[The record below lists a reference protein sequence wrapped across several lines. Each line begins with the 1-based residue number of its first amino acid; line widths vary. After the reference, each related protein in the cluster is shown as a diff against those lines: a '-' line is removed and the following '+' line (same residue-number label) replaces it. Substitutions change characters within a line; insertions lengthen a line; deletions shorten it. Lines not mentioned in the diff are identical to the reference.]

1 MYRTSLSRNVCDTAL
16 MRRSTRN
23 PTRAAYPPCMRPK
36 GFQQLEGRE
45 GLGVDIRTHAWNNGG
60 LIDRHDACSGQKDQ
74 SGIFLLSKQGSG
86 SGSFEIS
93 GALAAES
100 SEDNVHVQNMTPA
113 PVLRT
118 LPQPAPLNVRPRV
131 AERHVD
137 RRSTACRPALSSVA
151 VSMAEPVL
159 SPTTDAE
166 PQRHKVAI
174 FVVPPP
180 SPPHASV
187 LSTARALCSPHVLIQ
202 CRSQQQRCL
211 SRLVCVFS
219 CCIALSAPGA
229 AGQHA

>member
-1 MYRTSLSRNVCDTAL
+1 
-16 MRRSTRN
+16 
-23 PTRAAYPPCMRPK
+23 
-36 GFQQLEGRE
+36 
-45 GLGVDIRTHAWNNGG
+45 
-60 LIDRHDACSGQKDQ
+60 
-74 SGIFLLSKQGSG
+74 
-86 SGSFEIS
+86 
-93 GALAAES
+93 
-100 SEDNVHVQNMTPA
+100 VQNMPPA

-118 LPQPAPLNVRPRV
+118 LQLPQPAPLHARV

-187 LSTARALCSPHVLIQ
+187 MSTA
-202 CRSQQQRCL
+202 
-211 SRLVCVFS
+211 
-219 CCIALSAPGA
+219 
-229 AGQHA
+229 